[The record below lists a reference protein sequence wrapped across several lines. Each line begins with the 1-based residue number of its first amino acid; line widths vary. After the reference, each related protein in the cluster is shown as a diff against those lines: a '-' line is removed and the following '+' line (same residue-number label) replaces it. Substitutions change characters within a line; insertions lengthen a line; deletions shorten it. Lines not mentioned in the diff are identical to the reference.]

1 MKNFILK
8 NRQLISGVVFGVL
21 AIILITSLIVEKRL
35 SNLQDSIED
44 NLVISANEL
53 MTLADAISR
62 GEVNGLAVK
71 VMPDCSAA
79 ERVQFE
85 GRLGRLNE
93 GLSNTELKE
102 LDNLFSRCAPVSVI
116 RRSAM
121 VAQFESE
128 FKNLS
133 VQVKQRKMLG
143 EYSDYDEQ
151 LKTWGDLLET
161 EKSIVDL
168 SFESVNLQYEIILQL
183 LSGLNVDSDSANE
196 LKNRG
201 QSIRTELGRLVSE
214 SIELRERLN

>member
-1 MKNFILK
+1 MKNFLLK
-8 NRQLISGVVFGVL
+8 NRQLISGVLFGVL
-21 AIILITSLIVEKRL
+21 AIFLVTSMIVDKRL
-35 SNLQDSIED
+35 SNVQHSIED

-53 MTLADAISR
+53 MTLATAISR
-62 GEVNGLAVK
+62 GEVNGLALK

-85 GRLGRLNE
+85 ARLGRLNE
-93 GLSNTELKE
+93 GLNNAELKE
-102 LDNLFSRCAPVSVI
+102 LDTLFSRCAPVSVI
-116 RRSAM
+116 QRSAM

-128 FKNLS
+128 FKNFS
-133 VQVKQRKMLG
+133 AQVKQRKMLG
-143 EYSDYDEQ
+143 EYGDYDEQ
-151 LKTWGDLLET
+151 LKTWSELLKT

-183 LSGLNVDSDSANE
+183 LSGLRVDSDSANE